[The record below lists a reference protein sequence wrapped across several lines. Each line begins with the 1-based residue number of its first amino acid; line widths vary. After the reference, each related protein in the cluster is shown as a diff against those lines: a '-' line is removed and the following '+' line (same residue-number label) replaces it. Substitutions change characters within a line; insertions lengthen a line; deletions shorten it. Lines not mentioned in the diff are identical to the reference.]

1 MAARP
6 YTARA
11 GAAGTCTVTIRPELS
26 GVQWTISQ
34 IGVESQ
40 PARLTGNVTQRLNGN
55 YQTSSSIL
63 PSSAGGV
70 PAVNL
75 QASDTLTFDF
85 AGLTSGDTAIVTI
98 YYTESQWGSIPRA
111 DVV

>member
-1 MAARP
+1 M
-6 YTARA
+6 
-11 GAAGTCTVTIRPELS
+11 
-26 GVQWTISQ
+26 
-34 IGVESQ
+34 
-40 PARLTGNVTQRLNGN
+40 
-55 YQTSSSIL
+55 
-63 PSSAGGV
+63 
-70 PAVNL
+70 NL